1 MRARAPRAARAPHAG
16 RAAAPPLPRR
26 VRASR
31 ACSADEGPSGKN
43 THCAEAASTPV
54 PSSTPPPALASPHG
68 RTASRALAGL
78 LAALASLSGPV
89 LPVTAQQLAPQPQVA
104 ATSPS
109 TLATLLPPA
118 PPLEELAA
126 VRDRYERA
134 AAVRSRWRQ
143 ENDAAAAGGEGGAA
157 ATTTPVSS
165 RRPSSPLPSADE
177 ADAMSLLYDRS
188 SFTEDAWAAMQM

>member
-1 MRARAPRAARAPHAG
+1 M
-16 RAAAPPLPRR
+16 
-26 VRASR
+26 
-31 ACSADEGPSGKN
+31 
-43 THCAEAASTPV
+43 PV
-54 PSSTPPPALASPHG
+54 PSSTSPPALASPH
-68 RTASRALAGL
+68 THPASRALATF
-78 LAALASLSGPV
+78 LAGLASLSAPV
-89 LPVTAQQLAPQPQVA
+89 LPVTAHQLAPQPQAA

-118 PPLEELAA
+118 PPLQELAA

-143 ENDAAAAGGEGGAA
+143 ENDAAKAGGGGGSGAPV
-157 ATTTPVSS
+157 TPTSS